1 MEHDKFNRWRKG
13 SMAELRSSSN
23 RRQGHSKDRGV
34 NRDQAMQL
42 SEDDFKFICQFVYE
56 TTGIVLNDS
65 KREMLYRRLTRIIR
79 DRKLDSF
86 SEYCQLLRDNP
97 EQEKDFF
104 INAITTNLTS
114 FFRENHHFEYLT
126 AEEIPALIKS
136 KIVGSKGKKRL
147 RVWSSASST
156 GEEPYSIAITLLE
169 AMKGDLA
176 NWDIKILATD
186 IDSNVLAKGKA
197 GIYDVGRIEDIPN
210 ALKQGYFFQ
219 GRGESS
225 ESVKVHDKLKNIITF
240 KQLNLL
246 HEWPMKGPFDAI
258 FCRNVIIYFDKKTQ
272 HELFARYF
280 DMLAPGG
287 LLFLGHSENLGNY
300 QQYFSNVGRTIFRK
314 PY

>member
-1 MEHDKFNRWRKG
+1 MT
-13 SMAELRSSSN
+13 ELREN
-23 RRQGHSKDRGV
+23 MNNGQGHSQVRRA
-34 NRDQAMQL
+34 NREQAMQL
-42 SEDDFKFICQFVYE
+42 STEDFKFICQFVYE

-65 KREMLYRRLTRIIR
+65 KKEMLYRRLTRIIR
-79 DRKLDSF
+79 ERKLNSF
-86 SEYCQLLRDNP
+86 AEYCQLLRVQG

-126 AEEIPALIKS
+126 QEELPTLIS
-136 KIVGSKGKKRL
+136 KKRVGSNGKKRL
-147 RVWSSASST
+147 RIWSSASST

-169 AMKGDLA
+169 AMKNELPQ
-176 NWDIKILATD
+176 WDIKILATD

-197 GIYDVGRIEDIPN
+197 GIYDANRIEEIPQK
-210 ALKQGYFFQ
+210 LKQHYFFQ
-219 GRGESS
+219 GCGKSS
-225 ESVKVHDKLKNIITF
+225 QSVKVHDKLKDLITF

-246 HEWPMKGPFDAI
+246 HDWPMKGPFDAI

-272 HELFARYF
+272 QELFARYYE
-280 DMLAPGG
+280 MLAPGG

-314 PY
+314 PL

>member
-1 MEHDKFNRWRKG
+1 
-13 SMAELRSSSN
+13 MAELRGKSN
-23 RRQGHSKDRGV
+23 KRQGHPKDNGL

-42 SEDDFKFICQFVYE
+42 SDNDFKFICQFVYE
-56 TTGIVLNDS
+56 NTGIVLNDS

-79 DRKLDSF
+79 DRKLNSF
-86 SEYCQLLRDNP
+86 TEYCQLLRDQG
-97 EQEKDFF
+97 EKEKDFF

-114 FFRENHHFEYLT
+114 FFRENHHFEYL
-126 AEEIPALIKS
+126 ANEEMPVLIKS
-136 KIVGSKGKKRL
+136 KNIGSNGKKRL

-169 AMKGDLA
+169 AMRVDLPS
-176 NWDIKILATD
+176 WDIKILATD

-197 GIYDVGRIEDIPN
+197 GVYDVNRIEDIPQN
-210 ALKQGYFFQ
+210 LKQSYFFQ
-219 GRGESS
+219 GCGKSNK
-225 ESVKVHDKLKNIITF
+225 SVKVHEKLQSIITF

-246 HEWPMKGPFDAI
+246 HDWPMKGPFDVI

-272 HELFARYF
+272 QELFARYF
-280 DMLAPGG
+280 DILAPGG